1 MMTVKKKTLFM
12 VIGVAL
18 VILCMSSSAWSC
30 PWCDGGPTEIN
41 RVKAGIFNEAFVMRA
56 AAVLAPF
63 PIFGGIVALIYFGPP
78 NIRRSKKD

>member
-1 MMTVKKKTLFM
+1 MMTDKKKTVFM

-30 PWCDGGPTEIN
+30 PWCDGGPTGIN
-41 RVKAGIFNEAFVMRA
+41 RVKAGIFNETFLTRA

-63 PIFGGIVALIYFGPP
+63 PIFSGIVALIYFGPP
-78 NIRRSKKD
+78 NIRRSNRD